1 MSRHNEMPPVPPANR
16 TNKGVGGKPDLKKD
30 LSPQKRVNNPAEQGA
45 TANIRQNTMNAG
57 FYHGRREK

>member
-16 TNKGVGGKPDLKKD
+16 TNKGVGGKPDLKKN
-30 LSPQKRVNNPAEQGA
+30 LSPKKRVDNPAEQGA
-45 TANIRQNTMNAG
+45 TANIRQNTTNAG

>member
-16 TNKGVGGKPDLKKD
+16 TNKGVGGRPDLKKD
-30 LSPQKRVNNPAEQGA
+30 QSPKKRVNNPAEQGA
-45 TANIRQNTMNAG
+45 TANIRQNTTNAG